1 MSEVKIYTIESVQ
14 LSPPIAGEGFCV
26 DLVLATEYQKLKEA
40 LDVQSARSDAL
51 AAENATLKSGGT
63 YFAYSP
69 EYGFDYFKD
78 KQSAVDTA
86 QEEIDAYRE
95 DADDGWSDD
104 VQRVS
109 WGVVIQQAQG
119 FDAQNL
125 HTSNSQHTYQT
136 CDYKLVDAVETPA
149 TDAWVNE
156 QRAVGVDSAIE
167 SAKKEIA
174 SEFQYQSF
182 DNCISACAR
191 HPQSDLSG
199 KVELVAWLEWFAAQL
214 RGGRV

>member
-1 MSEVKIYTIESVQ
+1 MKLYEMD
-14 LSPPIAGEGFCV
+14 GFLKGKCLPG
-26 DLVLATEYQKLKEA
+26 DMLVNETNAEYLVRKFAELQSA

-51 AAENATLKSGGT
+51 AVENANIKNFRSVL
-63 YFAYSP
+63 
-69 EYGFDYFKD
+69 
-78 KQSAVDTA
+78 
-86 QEEIDAYRE
+86 EEIKSSLVGGGHGHMAATDM
-95 DADDGWSDD
+95 
-104 VQRVS
+104 
-109 WGVVIQQAQG
+109 QAQNAVLDVV
-119 FDAQNL
+119 FDAF
-125 HTSNSQHTYQT
+125 
-136 CDYKLVDAVETPA
+136 DDIKTPN

-199 KVELVAWLEWFAAQL
+199 KVEMVAWLEWFAAQL
-214 RGGRV
+214 RGSKV